1 MTDLLPLFV
10 NLEGRRVLLVGG
22 GPVAAAKLK
31 QLLAVR
37 AEVFVV
43 APDIHQEIDRAG
55 VPVARR
61 AFEPSDLDGAWLV
74 VAAATPEVN
83 QAVAAAA
90 AERRIFVN
98 AVDDPAN
105 ASAFLSGVIRRDGV
119 TLAISTNGAAPGL
132 TGLLREGLD
141 AVLPRDL
148 GRWLREATWQ
158 RRIWRRTR
166 VPMERRRPLLL
177 EALNRLY
184 ASPLKDASSIQ
195 PATSVRDQAFML
207 EAAQDDEAQR
217 GVAGY
222 VSLVGAGP
230 GDPSL
235 LTRRAAAR
243 LRDAD
248 LVLYDALVDPR
259 VLRLARRAQQFF
271 VGKRAGRHTLSQAE
285 IHTIMIRQ
293 ARRGRRIVRLKGG
306 DPFVFGRGGEEALA
320 LGEAGIPFEVVPGV
334 SSAIAAAA
342 AAGIPVTH
350 RGLATAFLVISGHDE
365 QSFAAAIE
373 GAKPDGLTLVI
384 MMGLSRRAALA
395 SRLIASGWSRET
407 AAAVIA
413 GAWSASEQVWRGTL
427 ARLAAGDPDLAG
439 EVPAVIVVGSVAGLD
454 VRDLASEASSV
465 VAGEETAR
473 MSRR

>member
-22 GPVAAAKLK
+22 GSVAAAKLK

-37 AEVFVV
+37 AELFVV
-43 APDIHQEIDRAG
+43 APDVREEIDGAG
-55 VPVARR
+55 VAVARR
-61 AFEPSDLDGAWLV
+61 AFQPSDLDGAWLV

-158 RRIWRRTR
+158 RPIWRRTG

-184 ASPLKDASSIQ
+184 ASPSTDVAAIQASSSERGQ
-195 PATSVRDQAFML
+195 GPTLEPAR
-207 EAAQDDEAQR
+207 DEAPR
-217 GVAGY
+217 GGGLGY

-259 VLRLARRAQQFF
+259 VLRLARRAQQFY

-293 ARRGRRIVRLKGG
+293 AHRGRRIVRLKGG

-320 LGEAGIPFEVVPGV
+320 LGAAGIPFEVVPGV

-342 AAGIPVTH
+342 VAGIPVTH
-350 RGLATAFLVISGHDE
+350 RGLASAFLVISGHDE
-365 QSFAAAIE
+365 KSFAAAIE

-384 MMGLSRRAALA
+384 MMGLSRRSALA
-395 SRLIASGWSRET
+395 GRLMASGWSREL
-407 AAAVIA
+407 AAAVVA
-413 GAWSASEQVWRGTL
+413 GAWSPSEQVWRGTL
-427 ARLAAGDPDLAG
+427 AQLAAGEPELAG
-439 EVPAVIVVGSVAGLD
+439 DVPAVIVVGSVAGLD
-454 VRDLASEASSV
+454 VRDLAAETSSV
-465 VAGEETAR
+465 VAGEDSMR
-473 MSRR
+473 VSRR

>member
-1 MTDLLPLFV
+1 MTELLPLFV
-10 NLEGRRVLLVGG
+10 NLDGRRVLLVGG
-22 GPVAAAKLK
+22 GSVAAAKLK

-37 AEVFVV
+37 ADVFVV
-43 APDIHQEIDRAG
+43 APKVHEEIDGAG
-55 VPVARR
+55 VAVARR
-61 AFEPSDLDGAWLV
+61 EFRPSDLDGAWLV
-74 VAAATPEVN
+74 VAAATPAVN

-90 AERRIFVN
+90 ADRRIFVN

-105 ASAFLSGVIRRDGV
+105 ASAFLSGVVRRDGV
-119 TLAISTNGAAPGL
+119 TLAISTSGAAPGL
-132 TGLLREGLD
+132 TALLREGLE

-158 RRIWRRTR
+158 RRRWRRAG
-166 VPMERRRPLLL
+166 VPMEQRRPLLL

-184 ASPLKDASSIQ
+184 APASS
-195 PATSVRDQAFML
+195 
-207 EAAQDDEAQR
+207 EER
-217 GVAGY
+217 GRGERPGAGAPGF

-230 GDPSL
+230 GDPTL

-243 LRDAD
+243 LRAAD

-259 VLRLARRAQQFF
+259 VLRLARRAQQFY

-293 ARRGRRIVRLKGG
+293 AHRGRRIVRLKGG

-320 LGEAGIPFEVVPGV
+320 LGDAGIPFEVVPGV

-350 RGLATAFLVISGHDE
+350 RGLASAFLVISGHDE
-365 QSFAAAIE
+365 QSFATAI
-373 GAKPDGLTLVI
+373 DGLKPNATTLVI
-384 MMGLSRRAALA
+384 MMGLSRRSALA
-395 SRLIASGWSRET
+395 RCLIAGGWSGDL

-413 GAWSASEQVWRGTL
+413 GAWSPRERVWRGTL
-427 ARLAAGDPDLAG
+427 ARLASGEPELA
-439 EVPAVIVVGSVAGLD
+439 EDVPAVIIVGSVAGLD
-454 VRDLASEASSV
+454 VRDVAAEASSIV
-465 VAGEETAR
+465 EGEDSVQV
-473 MSRR
+473 SRR